1 MGAAVSRAEGFA
13 FLSEIPKP
21 LRISAL
27 THCTRVILLPG
38 LSVPQS
44 GCRSVHLQATHS
56 FIYLFIIETVFSVSS
71 REAGMGTFH
80 KGEWT

>member
-1 MGAAVSRAEGFA
+1 MGAAVSQAQGFA

-44 GCRSVHLQATHS
+44 GCRSVHLQAMHL
-56 FIYLFIIETVFSVSS
+56 FIYYRDCIFSVIQRSTNGNFPQGRVDLS
-71 REAGMGTFH
+71 
-80 KGEWT
+80 